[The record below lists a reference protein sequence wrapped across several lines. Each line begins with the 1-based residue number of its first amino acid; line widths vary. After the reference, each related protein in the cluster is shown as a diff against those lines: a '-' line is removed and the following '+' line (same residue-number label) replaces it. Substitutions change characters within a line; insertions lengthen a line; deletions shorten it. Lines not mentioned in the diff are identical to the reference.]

1 MKGATGGPRTRRCL
15 SLSTF
20 QSALLSNEIQLIIFK
35 GMETVRTL
43 SCKLVVPPPVA
54 VRLEV
59 TLEAFA
65 QACNFVADWG
75 NKNKRHRQYDLHK
88 GCYRA
93 VREQFGLSANLAV
106 RAIARVAP
114 RLANAKTRHS
124 QFKPTSIDY
133 DARIFK
139 LDVASET
146 VSLRLLDG
154 RCILALALG
163 DFQREG
169 LAGQNPTSATLKRG
183 RKNRYY
189 LDVQVKDQ
197 APDPPDD
204 EHIDETLGVDLGL
217 RHIAT
222 DSAGHQFQGQDLA
235 DYRQQRA
242 DVRASLQ
249 AKADTGSPS
258 TRKACRRAL
267 KRLSGRERRHQKQV
281 NHTISK
287 QLVAFAKEH
296 GMAIVLET
304 LKGIRDRC
312 RFRKGQRRAFHS
324 WAFYQFQ
331 HFVEYKAKRAGVR
344 VVYIDP
350 RYTSRCC
357 ADCLHVGTRRQDDFS
372 CQNCGQRSHA
382 DFNAAR
388 NIARWGLAVIRGEYS
403 LLSCAL
409 PSGGTVGG

>member
-1 MKGATGGPRTRRCL
+1 
-15 SLSTF
+15 
-20 QSALLSNEIQLIIFK
+20 
-35 GMETVRTL
+35 METIRTL

-54 VRLEV
+54 ARIDA

-65 QACNFVADWG
+65 AACNFVADWG
-75 NKNKRHRQYDLHK
+75 NEHKRHRQYDLHK
-88 GCYRA
+88 GCYRD

-114 RLANAKTRHS
+114 RLANPKARHS

-139 LDVASET
+139 LDVSSET

-169 LAGQNPTSATLKRG
+169 LVGQNPTSATLKRG
-183 RKNRYY
+183 HKNRYY
-189 LDVQVKDQ
+189 LDVQVKDE
-197 APDPPDD
+197 APEPPNDAD
-204 EHIDETLGVDLGL
+204 LDATLGVDLGL
-217 RHIAT
+217 RQIAT

-235 DYRQQRA
+235 DYRQHRA
-242 DVRASLQ
+242 DIRASLQ
-249 AKADTGSPS
+249 AKADTGSQS

-267 KRLSGRERRHQKQV
+267 KRLSGRERRHQKRV
-281 NHTISK
+281 NHEISK
-287 QLVAFAKEH
+287 QLVVFAKEH
-296 GMAIVLET
+296 GLAIVFEC

-312 RFRKGQRRAFHS
+312 RFRKRQRRPLHL
-324 WAFYQFQ
+324 WAFYQLQ
-331 HFVEYKAKRAGVR
+331 QFVEYKAARAGIR
-344 VVYIDP
+344 VVFVDP
-350 RYTSRCC
+350 RYTSKTC
-357 ADCLHVGTRRQDDFS
+357 AECLYIGLRRQDDFS

-409 PSGGTVGG
+409 PSGG

>member
-1 MKGATGGPRTRRCL
+1 MFRC
-15 SLSTF
+15 
-20 QSALLSNEIQLIIFK
+20 
-35 GMETVRTL
+35 METIRTL

-54 VRLEV
+54 ARIDA

-65 QACNFVADWG
+65 AACNFVADWG
-75 NKNKRHRQYDLHK
+75 NEHKRHRQYDLHK
-88 GCYRA
+88 GCYRD
-93 VREQFGLSANLAV
+93 VREEFGLSANLAV

-114 RLANAKTRHS
+114 RLANPKTRHS

-139 LDVASET
+139 LDVSSET

-169 LAGQNPTSATLKRG
+169 LVGQNPTSATLKRG
-183 RKNRYY
+183 HKNRYY
-189 LDVQVKDQ
+189 LDVQVKDE
-197 APDPPDD
+197 APEPPNDAD
-204 EHIDETLGVDLGL
+204 LDATLGVDLGL
-217 RHIAT
+217 RQIAT

-235 DYRQQRA
+235 DYRQHRA
-242 DVRASLQ
+242 DIRASLQ
-249 AKADTGSPS
+249 AKADTGSQS

-267 KRLSGRERRHQKQV
+267 KRLSGRERRHQKRV
-281 NHTISK
+281 NHEISK
-287 QLVAFAKEH
+287 QLVVFAKEH
-296 GMAIVLET
+296 GLAIVFEC

-312 RFRKGQRRAFHS
+312 RFRKRQRRPLHL
-324 WAFYQFQ
+324 WAFYQLQ
-331 HFVEYKAKRAGVR
+331 QFVEYKAAHAGIR
-344 VVYIDP
+344 VVFVDP
-350 RYTSRCC
+350 RYTSKTC
-357 ADCLHVGTRRQDDFS
+357 AECLYIGLRRQDDFS

-409 PSGGTVGG
+409 PSGG

>member
-1 MKGATGGPRTRRCL
+1 
-15 SLSTF
+15 
-20 QSALLSNEIQLIIFK
+20 
-35 GMETVRTL
+35 METIHTL

-54 VRLEV
+54 ARIDA

-75 NKNKRHRQYDLHK
+75 NEHKKHRQYDLHK
-88 GCYRA
+88 GCYRDI
-93 VREQFGLSANLAV
+93 RERFGLSANLAV

-124 QFKPTSIDY
+124 RFKPTSIDY

-139 LDVASET
+139 LDVSSET
-146 VSLRLLDG
+146 VSLRLIEG

-163 DFQREG
+163 DFQRER
-169 LAGQNPTSATLKRG
+169 LAGQRPTSATLKKG

-189 LDVQVKDQ
+189 LDVQVKEE
-197 APDPPDD
+197 APPTQDADD
-204 EHIDETLGVDLGL
+204 TLGVDLGI

-235 DYRQQRA
+235 DYRQHRA
-242 DVRASLQ
+242 NVRARLQ
-249 AKADTGSPS
+249 AKADTGSKQ

-267 KRLSGRERRHQKQV
+267 KRLSGRERRHQKRI
-281 NHTISK
+281 NHEISK
-287 QLVAFAKEH
+287 QLVAYAKKH
-296 GMAIVLET
+296 GLAIVLEV

-312 RFRKGQRRAFHS
+312 RFHKGQRRALHS
-324 WAFYQFQ
+324 WAFYQLQ
-331 HFVEYKAKRAGVR
+331 QFVEYKAQSAGGR
-344 VVYIDP
+344 VLHVDP
-350 RYTSRCC
+350 RYTSKTC
-357 ADCLHVGTRRQDDFS
+357 ADCLHVGVRRQDDFS
-372 CQNCGQRSHA
+372 CKNCGQRSHA

-388 NIARWGLAVIRGEYS
+388 NIARFGLAVIRGEYS

-409 PSGGTVGG
+409 PSGGRVGG

>member
-1 MKGATGGPRTRRCL
+1 
-15 SLSTF
+15 
-20 QSALLSNEIQLIIFK
+20 
-35 GMETVRTL
+35 METIRTL

-54 VRLEV
+54 ARIDA

-75 NKNKRHRQYDLHK
+75 NEHKKHRQYDLHK
-88 GCYRA
+88 GCYRDI
-93 VREQFGLSANLAV
+93 RERFGLSANLAV

-114 RLANAKTRHS
+114 RLAHAKTRHS
-124 QFKPTSIDY
+124 RFKPTSIDY

-139 LDVASET
+139 LDVSSET
-146 VSLRLLDG
+146 VSLRLIEG

-163 DFQREG
+163 DFQRER
-169 LAGQNPTSATLKRG
+169 LAGQSPTSATLKKG

-189 LDVQVKDQ
+189 LDVQVKKE
-197 APDPPDD
+197 APPTQDADD
-204 EHIDETLGVDLGL
+204 TLGVDLGI

-235 DYRQQRA
+235 DYRQHRA
-242 DVRASLQ
+242 NVRARLQ
-249 AKADTGSPS
+249 AKADTGSKQ

-267 KRLSGRERRHQKQV
+267 KRLSGRERRHQKRI
-281 NHTISK
+281 NHEISK
-287 QLVAFAKEH
+287 QLVAYAKKH
-296 GMAIVLET
+296 GLAIVFEV

-312 RFRKGQRRAFHS
+312 RFHKGQRRALHS
-324 WAFYQFQ
+324 WAFYQLQ
-331 HFVEYKAKRAGVR
+331 QFVEYKTQSAGVR
-344 VVYIDP
+344 VLHVDP
-350 RYTSRCC
+350 RYTSKTC
-357 ADCLHVGTRRQDDFS
+357 ADCLHVGVRRQDDFS
-372 CQNCGQRSHA
+372 CKNCGQRSHA

-388 NIARWGLAVIRGEYS
+388 NIARFGLAVIRGEYS

>member
-1 MKGATGGPRTRRCL
+1 MFRC
-15 SLSTF
+15 
-20 QSALLSNEIQLIIFK
+20 
-35 GMETVRTL
+35 METIRTL

-54 VRLEV
+54 ARIDA

-65 QACNFVADWG
+65 AACNFVADWG
-75 NKNKRHRQYDLHK
+75 NEHKRHRQYDLHK
-88 GCYRA
+88 GCYRD

-114 RLANAKTRHS
+114 RLANPKTRHS

-139 LDVASET
+139 LDVSSET

-169 LAGQNPTSATLKRG
+169 LVGQNPTSATLKRG
-183 RKNRYY
+183 HKNRYY
-189 LDVQVKDQ
+189 LDVQVKDE
-197 APDPPDD
+197 APEPPNDAD
-204 EHIDETLGVDLGL
+204 LDATLGVDLGL
-217 RHIAT
+217 RQIAT

-235 DYRQQRA
+235 DYRQHRA
-242 DVRASLQ
+242 DIRASLQ
-249 AKADTGSPS
+249 AKADTGSQS

-267 KRLSGRERRHQKQV
+267 KRLSGRERRHQKRG
-281 NHTISK
+281 NHEISK
-287 QLVAFAKEH
+287 QLVVFAKEH
-296 GMAIVLET
+296 GLAIVFEC

-312 RFRKGQRRAFHS
+312 RFRKRQRRPLHL
-324 WAFYQFQ
+324 WAFYQLQ
-331 HFVEYKAKRAGVR
+331 QFVEYKAARAGIR
-344 VVYIDP
+344 VVFVDP
-350 RYTSRCC
+350 RYTSKTC
-357 ADCLHVGTRRQDDFS
+357 AECLYIGLRRQDDFS

-409 PSGGTVGG
+409 PSGG